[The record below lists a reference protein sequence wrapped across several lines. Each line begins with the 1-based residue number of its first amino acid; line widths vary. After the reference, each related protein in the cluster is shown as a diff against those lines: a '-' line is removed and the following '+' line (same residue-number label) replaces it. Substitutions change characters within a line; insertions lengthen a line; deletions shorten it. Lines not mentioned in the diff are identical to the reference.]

1 MTESPKL
8 LPCPWCGDHPSSMR
22 ADAWDGTRKIGCA
35 RIWCPTCCSDK
46 ASVALTP
53 DLAYEQS
60 AEAWN
65 RRAPDPER
73 EAMAK
78 VCEAAQ
84 ARMDTYDKGE
94 DYTGGIKS
102 VEWNNLRAALADLE
116 RARKEAT

>member
-8 LPCPWCGDHPSSMR
+8 LPCPFCGETPS
-22 ADAWDGTRKIGCA
+22 DDGWLRHDVDCYMDLGAKRNSDTR
-35 RIWCPTCCSDK
+35 
-46 ASVALTP
+46 
-53 DLAYEQS
+53 

-73 EAMAK
+73 DAMAK
-78 VCEAAQ
+78 VCEAAR
-84 ARMDTYDKGE
+84 ARMETYDKGE

-116 RARKEAT
+116 RARKGEG

>member
-8 LPCPWCGDHPSSMR
+8 LPCPFCGGTDIRQSI
-22 ADAWDGTRKIGCA
+22 ATDAIYRGTRLYCVE
-35 RIWCPTCCSDK
+35 CSS
-46 ASVALTP
+46 SVVYWGGPAFRPRATAL
-53 DLAYEQS
+53 
-60 AEAWN
+60 WN

-78 VCEAAQ
+78 VCEAAK

-102 VEWNNLRAALADLE
+102 VEWNNLRDALAELE
-116 RARKEAT
+116 RARKGDG